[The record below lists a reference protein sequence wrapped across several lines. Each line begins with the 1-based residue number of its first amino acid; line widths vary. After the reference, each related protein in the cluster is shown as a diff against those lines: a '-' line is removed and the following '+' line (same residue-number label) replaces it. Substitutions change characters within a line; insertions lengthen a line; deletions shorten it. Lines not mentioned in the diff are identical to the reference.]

1 MKSINLKIQNNTST
15 TQNVSLLGVVP
26 DPNSANNI
34 NNLYQFDLTGQSYV
48 GIVSV
53 SITYAPTSTLFYT
66 TVTVPVTNQSIQGVV
81 DALNTLNI
89 GIFTLSGNIISVGSN
104 TYIYQNITF
113 GLPFISTWDTTIT
126 FGSSTANNQVQLPL
140 NVLGTY
146 NFFIDWGDGTQ
157 NIITYWN
164 QPEILHT
171 YATAGIYTI
180 TMTGLI
186 SEWSFGDALFSLGIS
201 DSRKL
206 LSISSWGDLQF
217 GTTTAFQC
225 FYQCNN
231 LDLSFVSDLPNLSNT
246 LYLEG
251 CFSDCNT
258 LTAINRSNE
267 WNTSN
272 VVNMVAMFYNSDN
285 FNSDIT
291 TWDTSNV
298 TNMNLMFSNS
308 YAFNQPIGSWNVSN
322 VTNMNRM
329 FNIAIAFN
337 QNLNSWDVGSVT
349 NMSFMFSS
357 ASVFNGNISSWNVSS
372 VTDMSYMFYLASA
385 FNQNL
390 NSWDVGSVT
399 NMSYMFSSASAF
411 NQNLNSW
418 DVSSVTTM
426 LDMFGSA
433 ISFNGNISSWNV
445 SNVANMQTM
454 FSGALAFNQ
463 NLNSW
468 DVSNVTNMR
477 AMFDFASS
485 FDGNIS
491 SWNVSN
497 VTNMNGMFRN
507 ATAFNQD
514 IGNWNVSNV
523 GSFVGFMAL
532 KTNLNYSA
540 SNLDSIYNNWSLLSV
555 QPNLR
560 VDFGTIKYTAGASAG
575 RLILTS
581 APNNWILFDGGI

>member
-89 GIFTLSGNIISVGSN
+89 GIFTLSGNIINVGSN

-113 GLPFISTWDTTIT
+113 GLPFVSTWDTTIT
-126 FGSSTANNQVQLPL
+126 YGSSTANNQVQLPL
-140 NVLGTY
+140 NPLGTY

-157 NIITYWN
+157 NIITSWN

-186 SEWSFGDALFSLGIS
+186 SEWSFGDALFNLGVS
-201 DSRKL
+201 DSEKM

-217 GTTTAFQC
+217 GTNTFQS

-246 LYLEG
+246 LYLDG

-258 LTAINRSNE
+258 LTTINRSNE

-272 VVNMVAMFYNSDN
+272 VVNMASMFYNSDN

-298 TNMNLMFSNS
+298 TNMFNMFSNS

-322 VTNMNRM
+322 VTNMSRM
-329 FNIAIAFN
+329 FDNAISFN

-349 NMSFMFSS
+349 NMSFMFNSASVFNGNISSWNVSSVTDMTYMFNS

-372 VTDMSYMFYLASA
+372 VTDMSYMFSI
-385 FNQNL
+385 
-390 NSWDVGSVT
+390 
-399 NMSYMFSSASAF
+399 ASAF

-426 LDMFGSA
+426 LNMFSGA
-433 ISFNGNISSWNV
+433 IAFNGNISSWNV
-445 SNVANMQTM
+445 SNVANMQSM
-454 FSGALAFNQ
+454 FGGAIAFNQ

-468 DVSNVTNMR
+468 DVSNVTNMDS
-477 AMFDFASS
+477 MFNFASS

-497 VTNMNGMFRN
+497 VTNMRSMFRN
-507 ATAFNQD
+507 ATAFNQN
-514 IGNWNVSNV
+514 IGSWNISNV
-523 GSFVGFMAL
+523 IFFINFMRD
-532 KTNLNYSA
+532 KTNLNYSSA
-540 SNLDSIYNNWSLLSV
+540 NLDSIYNNWSLLSV
-555 QPNLR
+555 QPN
-560 VDFGTIKYTAGASAG
+560 VNIDFGTIKYTLAGQAG
-575 RLILTS
+575 KNNLDF
-581 APNNWILFDGGI
+581 APNNWTISDGGI